1 MPICRFAAEPPHGDL
16 PPEETLQAEFL
27 GACLRVET
35 EDEDGD
41 LGAAGEIHWFPD
53 RTWSGRTYV
62 PATAH
67 TERGFEFFGYVSF
80 SHSGDGPVDLFAWAD
95 YTGDTADDHPEWR
108 MDISQEVVGGWRGE
122 GDTAAMTLIWG
133 GPFERR
139 GRVVGAEPGP
149 RTGGEARDA
158 RAGLPPLPPAPHPE
172 LGPDTVDE
180 TEIAGER
187 FTLLAPDAY
196 DDEYLDIVLK
206 DGAGNELV
214 RESLY
219 EDDE

>member
-1 MPICRFAAEPPHGDL
+1 MPPVERFVCRFAAEPPQQDT
-16 PPEETLQAEFL
+16 PTDDWAATLQVEFL
-27 GACLRVET
+27 AACLRIDTEGEELGDVE
-35 EDEDGD
+35 E
-41 LGAAGEIHWFPD
+41 ARWFPD

-62 PATAH
+62 PATSR
-67 TERGFEFFGYVSF
+67 TDTGLELYGYVSF
-80 SHSGDGPVDLFAWAD
+80 APGDEPTELYAWAD
-95 YTGDTADDHPEWR
+95 YTPDVAEDHPEWR

-122 GDTAAMTLIWG
+122 RGMVAAMTLIWG
-133 GPFERR
+133 VPFESR
-139 GRVVGAEPGP
+139 GQVVTA
-149 RTGGEARDA
+149 
-158 RAGLPPLPPAPHPE
+158 E

-180 TEIAGER
+180 TEVVGER

-219 EDDE
+219 ED